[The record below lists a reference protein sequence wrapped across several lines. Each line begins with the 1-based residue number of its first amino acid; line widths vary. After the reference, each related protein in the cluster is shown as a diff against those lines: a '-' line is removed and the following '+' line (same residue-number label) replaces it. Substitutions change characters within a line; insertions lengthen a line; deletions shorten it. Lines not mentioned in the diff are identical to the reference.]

1 MKINGVLISEGN
13 RKLGSIPSVSLH
25 PKLSC
30 GKGCTSPLLCMKD
43 CYAMKML
50 GYTSVAPSWTEN
62 YRIWEQYPTSFY
74 ENICAY
80 LHKRQPERFRWHVG
94 GDFPSADYAEWVIY
108 IAARFPKTKFRA
120 FTKADK
126 FLPDAHPKLKNL
138 KIGISRWPGMF
149 IRPGLT
155 GYTYSWI
162 IPNAESKAVREGRL
176 TDEDYKIPKSAR
188 DCPGNCENCAL
199 CWSMRAGSHVKFEQH

>member
-13 RKLGSIPSVSLH
+13 RKLGAIPSVSLH

-50 GYTSVAPSWTEN
+50 GYTSVAPGWTQNYHLWQEN
-62 YRIWEQYPTSFY
+62 PS
-74 ENICAY
+74 AY
-80 LHKRQPERFRWHVG
+80 FAAIRDFLYAKQPKRFRWHVG
-94 GDFPSADYAEWVIY
+94 GDIPDASYLNHVVYLAKIFPH
-108 IAARFPKTKFRA
+108 IAFRA

-126 FLPDAHPKLKNL
+126 FLPDEHPKVKNL
-138 KIGISRWPGMF
+138 KIGISRWPGMS

-162 IPNAESKAVREGRL
+162 IPNTASKACREGRL
-176 TDEDYKIPKSAR
+176 TDAAYKIPKSALN
-188 DCPGNCENCAL
+188 CPGNCESCAA
-199 CWSMRAGSHVKFEQH
+199 CWTMRAGSHVKFEQH